1 MKKLSLFLAALLSI
15 GLFFSSCVKDAKTV
29 NPGYKLDEVGTN
41 TTSMLELP
49 MDVYLQADRAIRSQ
63 HDSIVAK
70 SMNQA
75 SYTYTIDYISYTVAP
90 ADLTTYPKTI
100 TVNFGTTTTNPYTG
114 TMTVKVNG
122 DMYTAGNTCAL
133 TYTNLVTTGSTIK
146 GNDSIFSLGLNSS
159 GSYNYRFKVQN
170 GEVLGYNSEK
180 ISYSGN
186 VYPKFNSTTKAYV
199 MDSVLLNGSDAGLNS
214 YKMYSHKTYKLQKL
228 STCNYF
234 NTGAINAEIT
244 VGGVMVGSMAFDF
257 SYSTTGVTG
266 DCDAYGAI
274 YANGQN
280 SYQNS
285 FAFLAKKFQ

>member
-1 MKKLSLFLAALLSI
+1 MKKLSFFLVALLSM

-29 NPGYKLDEVGTN
+29 NPGYKLEEVGTN
-41 TTSMLELP
+41 ATSLLELP

-70 SMNQA
+70 SLNQA
-75 SYTYTIDYISYTVAP
+75 SYTYTIDYLTITVAP
-90 ADLTTYPKTI
+90 AILNAYPKTI
-100 TVNFGTTTTNPYTG
+100 TINFGTSTTTPYTG
-114 TMTVKVNG
+114 TLTITMTG
-122 DMYTAGNTCAL
+122 DMYTAGNYCAL
-133 TYTNLVTTGSTIK
+133 AYNNLVTNGSTIK
-146 GNDSIFSLGLNSS
+146 GADSIFSLGLNSS
-159 GSYNYRFKVQN
+159 GSYNYRFKLKD

-186 VYPKFNSTTKAYV
+186 VYPKFNTTTKAYV
-199 MDSVLLNGSDAGLNS
+199 MDSVLLNASDAGLNS

-228 STCNYF
+228 SNCNYF
-234 NTGAINAEIT
+234 NTGAINTEIT
-244 VGGVMVGSMAFDF
+244 VGGVLVGNMAFDF
-257 SYSTTGVTG
+257 SYSTTGVTD

-274 YANGQN
+274 YANGLN